1 MNNKPET
8 LFSTH
13 KIFITKNQLNFCY
26 IKHLTCNFQFI
37 IMKYLPLNPNIFIN
51 NRKRFIKEMQPNSI
65 AIFVSND
72 ELPKNGDALHHFS
85 QNSDLYWLSG
95 VEQEESMVILFPDCP
110 DPKYREVLVLVRP
123 NEMKEKWDGKR
134 LRSNEATNIS
144 GIKTIVWLDSIDA
157 LLQPWIHLADNIYLD
172 SNENDRKA
180 SLMATNEY
188 RFIAAMQNRYPLHN
202 YCRAAKIMKNLRGI
216 KTKEEV
222 EVIQKAI
229 DITETTFRRLLKFIK
244 PGVMEYEIEAEI
256 FHSFLSNRAT
266 GEAYG
271 SIIACGDNARILHY
285 INNNQECKDGD
296 LILMDFGAL
305 YGGYCADLTRTVPVN
320 GKFTKRQKEVY
331 NACLH
336 LHNYAK
342 SILKPGISLVD
353 YTDKVGEEA
362 TQQFIKIGLITK
374 ADVKNEDK
382 ENRAYRK
389 YLYHGISHHLGIDV
403 HDLGTRTEPI
413 KAGMVFTVEPGIYIE
428 EEKMGIRIENNLWI
442 TKTGHINLM
451 KNIPITVEE
460 IERLMKK

>member
-1 MNNKPET
+1 
-8 LFSTH
+8 
-13 KIFITKNQLNFCY
+13 
-26 IKHLTCNFQFI
+26 
-37 IMKYLPLNPNIFIN
+37 MKYLPLNSDIFIN
-51 NRKRFIKEMQPNSI
+51 NRKRFVGKMQPNSI

-72 ELPKNGDALHHFS
+72 EWASNGDAIHTFK

-95 VEQEESMVILFPDCP
+95 VEQEDSMVILFPDCP
-110 DPKYREVLVLVRP
+110 EKKYREVLVLVRP

-134 LRSNEATNIS
+134 LRANEGTAIS

-157 LLQPWIHLADNIYLD
+157 LLQGWIHLADTIYLD
-172 SNENDRKA
+172 TNENDRK
-180 SLMATNEY
+180 SVTPRSRDY
-188 RFIAAMQNRYPLHN
+188 RFVDETKSRYPLHN
-202 YCRAAKIMKNLRGI
+202 YARAAKIMKELRGI

-222 EVIQKAI
+222 EVIQRAI
-229 DITETTFRRLLKFIK
+229 DITDLTFRRLLGFIK

-256 FHSFLSNRAT
+256 VHSFLSNRAT

-271 SIIACGDNARILHY
+271 SIIASGDRARTLHY
-285 INNNQECKDGD
+285 ISNNQECKDGE
-296 LILMDFGAL
+296 LILMDFGAS
-305 YGGYCADLTRTVPVN
+305 YGGYNADLTRTIPVN
-320 GKFTKRQKEVY
+320 GKFSKRQKVVY

-342 SILKPGISLVD
+342 SILKPGISILD

-362 TQQFIKIGLITK
+362 TQQFIKIGLLTK
-374 ADVKNEDK
+374 ADVKNEDN

-389 YLYHGISHHLGIDV
+389 YLYHGISHHLGLDV

-428 EEKMGIRIENNLWI
+428 DEQMGIRIENNLWI
-442 TKTGHINLM
+442 TKNGHIDLM

-460 IERLMKK
+460 IERLMKKK